1 MIPYLIL
8 IENDNV
14 ADQGVMCKG
23 LETGH
28 LYCLY
33 ISVDPAVKKLRRKTI
48 KVWPMMPRK
57 QTNAGEEVLAV
68 QMFPSFYFLHPT
80 LSDIVLFISYILFC
94 KKLIVLVMTG
104 IYIYIWPLPDVSLC
118 I

>member
-8 IENDNV
+8 FENDNV

-33 ISVDPAVKKLRRKTI
+33 ISVDPAAKKLRRKTI

-68 QMFPSFYFLHPT
+68 QMFSL
-80 LSDIVLFISYILFC
+80 VLFLTSYF
-94 KKLIVLVMTG
+94 V
-104 IYIYIWPLPDVSLC
+104 
-118 I
+118 

>member
-33 ISVDPAVKKLRRKTI
+33 ISVDPAAKKLRRKTI
-48 KVWPMMPRK
+48 KVWPMKPRK

-68 QMFPSFYFLHPT
+68 QMFSL
-80 LSDIVLFISYILFC
+80 VLFLTSYF
-94 KKLIVLVMTG
+94 V
-104 IYIYIWPLPDVSLC
+104 
-118 I
+118 